1 MPNSAPLVIA
11 AICFF
16 SAMWAVHRANCLV
29 REMVRLINAEAE
41 PDRQLSPVG
50 WHPAKGSFVM
60 QRYAALYP
68 TGRLRQA
75 YRTYVSFA
83 ALGML
88 GALAGLAAS

>member
-1 MPNSAPLVIA
+1 MSEYMPLVIA
-11 AICFF
+11 AICFLA
-16 SAMWAVHRANCLV
+16 AMWAVHRANSLV

-68 TGRLRQA
+68 TGRLRQQ
-75 YRTYVSFA
+75 YRTYVALA

-88 GALAGLAAS
+88 GALAVLAAS